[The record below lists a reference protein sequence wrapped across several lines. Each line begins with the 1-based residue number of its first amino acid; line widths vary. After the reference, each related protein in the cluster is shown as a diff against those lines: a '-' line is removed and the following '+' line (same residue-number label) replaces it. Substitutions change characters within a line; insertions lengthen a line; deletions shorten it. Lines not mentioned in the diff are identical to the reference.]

1 MTSVSPT
8 RRPILFLA
16 ETLGLG
22 GTPKHL
28 AELLPGLKERGF
40 DVRLW
45 CLNRPEHYYFLM
57 VDQGIN
63 VTLRKHITPSL
74 YVYLRRHPG
83 TIVHSYLFADHLVDA
98 VQTVAAGATYVMST
112 RNNGLWRSHKAWET
126 LKLSLRRALA
136 RRHVVNSQIAADYL
150 AREEGVTRETIRVI
164 PNGIADLCHSW
175 PAMSRDDV
183 GLSSQD
189 FVMTVVQRLRRNKNT
204 VFLID
209 RLPGLLPHCPNLL
222 FLIVGYGP
230 EKGALMKRAQE
241 LGVSSRCRFVGYQE
255 TAHPFLRISDVYVTA
270 SLSEGMSNAL
280 VESAMMGLPAVAL
293 AGTNAG
299 VVIPGETGYLFDA
312 EASDAAEKFEAYVR
326 ELYCDRERTR
336 AMGAAARRRYLDNY
350 TLDLQVERYADYY
363 ESL

>member
-1 MTSVSPT
+1 MSPT

-28 AELLPGLKERGF
+28 AELLPKLKERGF
-40 DVRLW
+40 DVCLW
-45 CLNRPEHYYFLM
+45 CFSRPERYYFLM

-63 VTLRKHITPSL
+63 VTVRKHMTPDL

-83 TIVHSYLFADHLVDA
+83 TIVHSYLFADHLIDA
-98 VQTVAAGATYVMST
+98 VQAVSAGATYVMST

-126 LKLSLRRALA
+126 LKLRLRRTLA
-136 RRHVVNSQIAADYL
+136 RRHIVNSQIAADHL
-150 AREEGVTRETIRVI
+150 VREEGVTPEAIRVI
-164 PNGIADLCHSW
+164 PNGIADLYHSW
-175 PAMSRDDV
+175 PALSRDDV

-189 FVMTVVQRLRRNKNT
+189 FVLIVVQRLRRNKNT
-204 VFLID
+204 SFLVD

-222 FLIVGYGP
+222 LLVVGYGP
-230 EKGALMKRAQE
+230 EKGALMKRAE
-241 LGVSSRCRFVGYQE
+241 ERGVSSRCRFVGYQE

-280 VESAMMGLPAVAL
+280 VESAMMGLPAVAHT
-293 AGTNAG
+293 GTHAG
-299 VVIPGETGYLFDA
+299 VVIPGETGHLFDA
-312 EASDAAEKFEAYVR
+312 EVPDAAETFEAYVR
-326 ELYCDRERTR
+326 ELYCDRERAR